1 LFKFKNC
8 SHFEFYSN
16 FEKCSYFNFC
26 SNLQIVHISNLFIYE
41 ICLYVKNVHL

>member
-1 LFKFKNC
+1 LFKFENC

-16 FEKCSYFNFC
+16 FEKCSYFDFC

-41 ICLYVKNVHL
+41 KCSYMKSVYM